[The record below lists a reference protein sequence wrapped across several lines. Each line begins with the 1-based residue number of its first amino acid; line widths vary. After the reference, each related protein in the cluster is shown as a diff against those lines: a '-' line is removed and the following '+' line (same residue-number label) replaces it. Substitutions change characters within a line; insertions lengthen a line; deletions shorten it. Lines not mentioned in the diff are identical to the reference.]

1 MGRRLLLL
9 CFSLCFFSCSPKYI
23 ILDHPNLASI
33 YFEKKIDS
41 LEEKDSHSISG
52 KRKIVKNKVEYA
64 FGIILEKSDRLI
76 DEDYSLALVDY
87 KNANKIFNEAKILEL
102 SILRETHPEFE
113 FWINGKADITFSKDD
128 IFDLYW
134 LAASYGGAIKSS
146 RGDPFELVNIP
157 TVGKLLKTAIRLEPE
172 WGRGA
177 LYSAMMSYTSSRPDL
192 SSDMLKDSAN
202 YYFNKAV
209 SVSDSLD
216 ASPFMT
222 YAESIHKPFQNRAG
236 YINKLNFVINMDVKK
251 NTQFELSN
259 IIAQKRA
266 KWLLSKTNETFLE

>member
-1 MGRRLLLL
+1 MGRRLLPL
-9 CFSLCFFSCSPKYI
+9 CFSLCFFTCSPKSI
-23 ILDHPNLASI
+23 ILDHPNLVSI

-41 LEEKDSHSISG
+41 LEKKGSHSISE
-52 KRKIVKNKVEYA
+52 KRKIVKIKVEYE

-76 DEDYSLALVDY
+76 DEDYSLALLGY
-87 KNANKIFNEAKILEL
+87 KNANLIFNEAKNLVL
-102 SILRETHPEFE
+102 SILEETHPEFE
-113 FWINGKADITFSKDD
+113 SWINGKTDITFSKDD

-157 TVGKLLKTAIRLEPE
+157 AVGKLLKTAIKLEPE
-172 WGRGA
+172 WGRGT

-192 SSDMLKDSAN
+192 SSDMLMDSAN
-202 YYFNKAV
+202 YYFEKAV
-209 SVSDSLD
+209 SASDSLD

-236 YINKLNFVINMDVKK
+236 YINKLNFVINMDAKK
-251 NTQFELSN
+251 DTQFELSN

-266 KWLLSKTNETFLE
+266 KWLLSKTDETFLE